1 MNNFNWDKF
10 FLNNYGT
17 PKIKLV
23 EGEGVVVKDSQGN
36 IYLDFLSGIAV
47 NSLGHAHPVIV
58 EAVNKQISQLSH
70 TSNFY
75 ANKPALDLAE
85 KLIEISGLDAKVFFC
100 NSGAEANEAA
110 LKLTRRTGKK
120 KLLSANGSFHGRTI
134 GALSITGQSAK
145 QKPFKPLLCGIKFID
160 INTKSAV
167 RKIKRNTAAIFLE
180 SIQGEGGVVPCS
192 DEFLTNIRQK
202 SLKTKTLMIMDE
214 VQTGMGRTGD
224 WFGYEQS
231 KIKPDVITLAKGL
244 GAGLPMGA
252 LLVAG
257 DAKDLFEPGQH
268 GSTFGGNPVVA
279 SAALAIIRFIEKE
292 NLLINV
298 SNMGKLL
305 GDLLGQVQGVKE
317 VRGRGLLLGVCL
329 DNLSAKDVEAE
340 CKNLG
345 LLINAVTE
353 NTLRIAPAFIVN
365 IEQVQRCAEIIED
378 AIKNVSKLV
387 QKNEIR

>member
-17 PKIKLV
+17 PKIELV

-47 NSLGHAHPVIV
+47 NSLGHAHPVII

-134 GALSITGQSAK
+134 GALSITGQLAK
-145 QKPFKPLLCGIKFID
+145 QKPFKPLLSGIKFID

-279 SAALAIIRFIEKE
+279 SAALATIKFIEKE
-292 NLLINV
+292 NLLMNV
-298 SNMGKLL
+298 TNMGKLL
-305 GDLLGQVQGVKE
+305 GELLGQVQGVKE

-345 LLINAVTE
+345 LLINAVTDD
-353 NTLRIAPAFIVN
+353 TLRIAPAFIVN

-387 QKNEIR
+387 QQK

>member
-17 PKIKLV
+17 PKIELV

-47 NSLGHAHPVIV
+47 NSLGHAHSVII

-134 GALSITGQSAK
+134 GALSITGQLAK
-145 QKPFKPLLCGIKFID
+145 QKPFKPLLSGIKFID

-202 SLKTKTLMIMDE
+202 TLKTKTLMIMDE

-279 SAALAIIRFIEKE
+279 SAALATIKFIEKE
-292 NLLINV
+292 NLLVNV
-298 SNMGKLL
+298 ANMGKLL
-305 GDLLGQVQGVKE
+305 GELLGQVQGVKE

-353 NTLRIAPAFIVN
+353 DTLRIAPAFIVN

-387 QKNEIR
+387 QQK

>member
-17 PKIKLV
+17 PKIELV

-134 GALSITGQSAK
+134 GALSITGQLAK
-145 QKPFKPLLCGIKFID
+145 QKPFKPLLSGIKFID

-202 SLKTKTLMIMDE
+202 TLKTKTLMIMDE
-214 VQTGMGRTGD
+214 VQTGMGRTGN

-279 SAALAIIRFIEKE
+279 SAALATIKFIEKE
-292 NLLINV
+292 NLLMNV
-298 SNMGKLL
+298 ANMGKLL
-305 GDLLGQVQGVKE
+305 GELLGQVQGVKE

-345 LLINAVTE
+345 LLINAVTDD
-353 NTLRIAPAFIVN
+353 TLRIAPAFIVN

-387 QKNEIR
+387 QQK

>member
-17 PKIKLV
+17 PKIELV

-134 GALSITGQSAK
+134 GALSITGQLAK
-145 QKPFKPLLCGIKFID
+145 QKPFKPLLSGIKFID

-202 SLKTKTLMIMDE
+202 TLKTKTLMIMDE

-279 SAALAIIRFIEKE
+279 SAALATIKFIEKE
-292 NLLINV
+292 NLLMNV
-298 SNMGKLL
+298 ANMGKLL
-305 GDLLGQVQGVKE
+305 GELLGQVQGVKE

-345 LLINAVTE
+345 LLLNAVTE
-353 NTLRIAPAFIVN
+353 ETLRIAPAFIVN

-387 QKNEIR
+387 QQK